1 MPVAPP
7 PVRAPAP
14 VVGPARAGAAL
25 TALSGLLLALVAAS
39 WGPLMDLDRTVADGL
54 HRRAVAERG
63 LTHVNRVLTD
73 WVWDTWTMR
82 ALLAA
87 VVVAVFVRGGRRVA
101 LWAAATSA
109 LGTLVQQT
117 MKAALGR
124 ERPKWPDPVD
134 SASYAAFPS
143 GHALTVTVTFGLLLW
158 LAVARGVRPAVRRAV
173 AALGA
178 VSVLGV
184 GFTRVYLGVHWLS
197 DVAGGWLIGAALVCL
212 SVAAY
217 GRWGANRPPGG
228 ERA

>member
-7 PVRAPAP
+7 PAHAPAP

-25 TALSGLLLALVAAS
+25 AALSGLLLVLVAAS
-39 WGPLMDLDRTVADGL
+39 WGPLVSLDRTVADRL
-54 HRRAVAERG
+54 HRTAVAERG
-63 LTHVNRVLTD
+63 FTHANRVLTD

-87 VVVAVFVRGGRRVA
+87 VVVAVFVRGGRRMA

-124 ERPKWPDPVD
+124 ERPRWPDPVD

-158 LAVARGVRPAVRRAV
+158 LAAARGARPAVRRAV
-173 AALGA
+173 AAAGA

-197 DVAGGWLIGAALVCL
+197 DVVGGWLIGAALVCL

-217 GRWGANRPPGG
+217 GRWGANRPRGADG
-228 ERA
+228 A

>member
-7 PVRAPAP
+7 PAHAPAP

-25 TALSGLLLALVAAS
+25 AALSGLLLVLVAAS
-39 WGPLMDLDRTVADGL
+39 WGPLVSLDRTVADRL
-54 HRRAVAERG
+54 HRTAVAERG
-63 LTHVNRVLTD
+63 FTHANRVLTD

-87 VVVAVFVRGGRRVA
+87 VVVAVFVRGGRRMA

-117 MKAALGR
+117 IKAALGR
-124 ERPKWPDPVD
+124 ERPRWPDPVD

-158 LAVARGVRPAVRRAV
+158 LAAARGARPAVRRAV
-173 AALGA
+173 AAAGA

-197 DVAGGWLIGAALVCL
+197 DVVGGWLIGAALVCL

-217 GRWGANRPPGG
+217 GRWGANRPHGADG
-228 ERA
+228 A

>member
-7 PVRAPAP
+7 PARVPAR
-14 VVGPARAGAAL
+14 VTGTARAGVAL
-25 TALSGLLLALVAAS
+25 AALSGLLLALVAAE
-39 WGPLMDLDRTVADGL
+39 WGPLVSLDRTVADGL

-63 LTHVNRVLTD
+63 FTHVNRVLTD

-87 VVVAVFVRGGRRVA
+87 VVVTLFVRGARRPA

-109 LGTLVQQT
+109 LGTFVQQGL
-117 MKAALGR
+117 KAALGR
-124 ERPKWPDPVD
+124 ERPSWPDPVD

-158 LAVARGVRPAVRRAV
+158 LATALGARPAVRRAV
-173 AALGA
+173 AAAGA

-197 DVAGGWLIGAALVCL
+197 DVVGGWLIGAALVAL
-212 SVAAY
+212 SAAAY
-217 GRWGANRPPGG
+217 AGQGANRPRPAD
-228 ERA
+228 RA